1 MQIPMWKIHMLAS
14 AE

>member
-1 MQIPMWKIHMLAS
+1 MLAS